1 MSAAVDATVVK
12 AIVDEVDENGYA
24 LVPSVL
30 DPDEVATVR
39 EALERAA
46 HEDDLAGRASL
57 YGPGN
62 SNRRIWALLNR
73 GEEFIRLGT
82 HPLALAVLRA
92 RMGPDILL
100 TNLTANITGPGGDR
114 EIGRLHTDQSF
125 IGEPWPYLLAMNV
138 TWLIDDYTDENG
150 ATVIVPK
157 SHKVREL
164 PPLDLEPPA
173 NARLTGPAGS
183 MAVVDG
189 RLHHATGLNRTAD
202 QHRRGVIGTYS
213 PPFIRSQE
221 NWPVSLDRD
230 VLARHPELGALT
242 SFEEW
247 RTLGLVNGSAV
258 AYDA

>member
-1 MSAAVDATVVK
+1 MNDVVDAVMVK
-12 AIVDEVDENGYA
+12 SIVDEVDENGYVI
-24 LVPSVL
+24 VPDIL

-46 HEDDLAGRASL
+46 HEDDAAGRASL

-73 GEEFIRLGT
+73 GDEFIRLGT

-125 IGEPWPYLLAMNV
+125 LGEAWPQLLAMNV
-138 TWLIDDYTDENG
+138 TWFIDDFTDENG

-157 SHKVREL
+157 SHMLREL
-164 PPLDLEPPA
+164 PPLDLAPPA
-173 NARLTGPAGS
+173 HARLTGTAGS

-189 RLHHATGLNRTAD
+189 RLHHATGLNRTSD
-202 QHRRGVIGTYS
+202 QRRRGVIGTYS

-230 VLARHPELGALT
+230 VLARHPELSELT
-242 SFEEW
+242 SFEVW
-247 RTLGLVNGSAV
+247 NTLGLVNGADV